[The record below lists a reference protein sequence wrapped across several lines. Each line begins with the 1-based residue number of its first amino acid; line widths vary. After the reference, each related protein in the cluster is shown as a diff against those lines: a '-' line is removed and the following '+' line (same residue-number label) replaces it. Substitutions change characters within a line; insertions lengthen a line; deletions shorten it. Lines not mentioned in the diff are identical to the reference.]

1 MTKKRLKIFL
11 ILMLLLVIL
20 FVSIYVF
27 LNIKVKPFLISQL
40 EKSLNRKVDIDRV
53 ILTPFLNLEIK
64 NLSIERILET
74 ESVFVSPN
82 IFGILSGK
90 FILSKLKIFQ
100 PKFDFRREKEGE
112 EETLFLDKK
121 EAEKISLTLPMRKIL
136 LQKVIIEKGYVNF
149 SDTVIRP
156 KGINLI
162 VKELNL
168 KIENLGIPFEGE
180 VSRFSLKGLIPWK
193 DEEQKGRIEA
203 TGWIDLYR
211 KDMQADFMIEG
222 IDGVYMSPYYSEYL
236 SLENLGIE
244 KVTLNFSS
252 QIQSHRNDL
261 TVNCQLELTD
271 LIFKERPSEEKE
283 RIIPQEMITEILD
296 IFKVAPEKKVCLS
309 FVIRTKMDSPQFRVE
324 DIKVAVE
331 EKIAESQK
339 DKFKPEEV
347 VKLPTKILEEIIRGA
362 TDISKATI
370 EGVRAIG
377 SGIRKMLEEAFRK
390 EKRE

>member
-1 MTKKRLKIFL
+1 MTKKGLKIFL

-20 FVSIYVF
+20 FVFIYVF
-27 LNIKVKPFLISQL
+27 LSIKAKPILISQL

-53 ILTPFLNLEIK
+53 ILIPLLNLEIK
-64 NLSIERILET
+64 NLGIEGILEA

-90 FILSKLKIFQ
+90 LTLSKLKISK
-100 PKFDFRREKEGE
+100 PKFDFKREKERE
-112 EETLFLDKK
+112 EKILFLDRK
-121 EAEKISLTLPMRKIL
+121 EAEKVSLTFPARKIF

-156 KGINLI
+156 EGINLI

-168 KIENLGIPFEGE
+168 KIENLEVPFEGE
-180 VSRFSLKGLIPWK
+180 VSRFSLKGLIPWR

-211 KDMQADFMIEG
+211 KDMQADLMIEG

-236 SLENLGIE
+236 SPENLGIE
-244 KVTLNFSS
+244 KATLNLSS
-252 QIQSHRNDL
+252 QIQSHKNDL
-261 TVNCQLELTD
+261 IANCQLELTD
-271 LIFKERPSEEKE
+271 LSFKERLPEDKEKV
-283 RIIPQEMITEILD
+283 IPKEMITKILD
-296 IFKVAPEKKVCLS
+296 IFKTLEKKICLS
-309 FVIRTKMDSPQFRVE
+309 FVIKTKMDSPQFRIE
-324 DIKVAVE
+324 DVKMAVE
-331 EKIAESQK
+331 ERISESQK
-339 DKFKPEEV
+339 DKFKPEDV
-347 VKLPTKILEEIIRGA
+347 IGLPTKILERIIRGA

-377 SGIRKMLEEAFRK
+377 SGIKRMLEEAFRR